1 MKLQD
6 LMRGLP
12 FIQIHCE
19 TNPEV
24 IDLQF
29 DSRSVRLGSLFVAIV
44 GVKADGHHFLVSAI
58 RQGAIAVVVQ
68 KGSDFQNALSDDCGK
83 KANIPVIV
91 VENSREALDFLACQ
105 FYGNPSKNLL
115 CVGVTG
121 TNGKT
126 SLTYLIEY
134 LLNAAQCPTGVIGTI
149 DHHLRIPANVEPLA
163 DRVGPEGAQDLM
175 TWPADGTTP
184 NPILL
189 QARLREFWNLG
200 AKAAVLEVT
209 SHALDQKR
217 ADGVSFDVG
226 VFTNLTQDHLD
237 YHDSMENYFSTKVR
251 FFTEILSGSQKTN
264 KMAIINVTDPW
275 GQKLRELIRTCDF
288 KQLTFGRETGDF
300 KYRIENMT
308 ATETKFKLQTPQGQ
322 ADVQSPLSGEHNV
335 QNVVAALAA
344 VSAAGF
350 DLRKAVHAMVK
361 FPGIPG
367 RLQLVPN
374 SKGRPVFVDY
384 AHTPDGLESVLKT
397 LRHVQSQGGHSGTK
411 IWTVFGCGGDRD
423 SGKRPLMAEIAE
435 RLSDQVIVTSDN
447 PRMEDPEKIIDQI
460 VAGFS
465 KVAHFNR
472 EVDRKKAIEMALKF
486 SGPND
491 LILIAGK
498 GHEETQQLGNQKIH
512 FSDVEV
518 AESFLKG
525 EQ

>member
-12 FIQIHCE
+12 FIQIHNE
-19 TNPEV
+19 TNPDV

-29 DSRSVRLGSLFVAIV
+29 DSRRVGVGSLFVAIV
-44 GVKADGHHFLVSAI
+44 GAKGDGHQFLAAAI
-58 RQGAIAVVVQ
+58 HQGAVAVVVQ
-68 KGSDFQNALSDDCGK
+68 KGFDFEKALQDDGGK
-83 KANIPVIV
+83 TAKIPVIV

-105 FYGNPSKNLL
+105 FYGNPAKNLL

-126 SLTYLIEY
+126 SSIYLMEY
-134 LLNAAQCPTGVIGTI
+134 LLNAAQCSTGVIGTI
-149 DHHLRIPANVEPLA
+149 DHHLLLPANVETLVNKLKSESV
-163 DRVGPEGAQDLM
+163 RNLKV
-175 TWPADGTTP
+175 WPADGTTP

-189 QARLREFWNLG
+189 QARLREFLNLG
-200 AKAAVLEVT
+200 ANAAVLEVT
-209 SHALDQKR
+209 SHAIDQKR
-217 ADGVSFDVG
+217 ADGISFDIG
-226 VFTNLTQDHLD
+226 IFTNLTQDHLD
-237 YHDSMENYFSTKVR
+237 YHGSMENYFSTKVQ
-251 FFTEILSGSQKTN
+251 FFTEILNRSQKPN
-264 KMAIINVTDPW
+264 KTAIINITDLW
-275 GQKLRELIRTCDF
+275 GQQLRELTKTCNF
-288 KQLTFGRETGDF
+288 KQRTFGRGSGDF
-300 KYRIENMT
+300 SYTIENMT
-308 ATETKFKLQTPQGQ
+308 ATQTRFKLQTPQGQ
-322 ADVQSPLSGEHNV
+322 YDVQSPLSGEHNV
-335 QNVVAALAA
+335 QNVVAALVA

-350 DLRKAVHAMVK
+350 DLVNAVQALAK
-361 FPGIPG
+361 FPGVPG

-384 AHTPDGLESVLKT
+384 AHTPDGLESVLRT
-397 LRHVQSQGGHSGTK
+397 LRHIQSQADQSGAK

-465 KVAHFNR
+465 TDAHFTR
-472 EVDRKKAIEMALKF
+472 EADRKKAIEMALKF
-486 SGPND
+486 SGPAD

-498 GHEETQQLGNQKIH
+498 GHEETQQLGHQKIH

-518 AESFLKG
+518 AENYLKG
-525 EQ
+525 ER